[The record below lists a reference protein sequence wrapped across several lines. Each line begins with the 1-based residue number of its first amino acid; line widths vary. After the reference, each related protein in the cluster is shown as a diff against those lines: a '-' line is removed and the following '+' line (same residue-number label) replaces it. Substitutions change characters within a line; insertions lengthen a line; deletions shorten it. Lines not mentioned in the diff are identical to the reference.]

1 MILWGQGLGLGGVA
15 NWLVSVAPYVVRLA
29 RPGSYLDFEKK
40 KAVAAARRLCRG
52 LIQLG
57 AGGSPGRNYTCL
69 HDYTLIEF
77 AKCITLFCNSSK
89 ILMTGYLVLFL
100 TNKLIESDHI
110 WASIWSLFILFN
122 IFSMLER
129 VLNFALCFCSLP
141 ARLLVALCGLRDC
154 ILNTMLQHAVI
165 SFINQKKNF

>member
-1 MILWGQGLGLGGVA
+1 M
-15 NWLVSVAPYVVRLA
+15 
-29 RPGSYLDFEKK
+29 
-40 KAVAAARRLCRG
+40 C
-52 LIQLG
+52 
-57 AGGSPGRNYTCL
+57 TCL

-165 SFINQKKNF
+165 SFINQKKTFDNVQRLHYSHYFDYSGNSLYFMYNYSIFF